1 MKTNSNYLNSELRKQ
16 FNKSKLNL
24 LTYENE
30 RLVKSLKKPGGFK
43 VV

>member
-1 MKTNSNYLNSELRKQ
+1 MKTNSKYLNSELRDQ

-24 LTYENE
+24 LTYEIE
-30 RLVKSLKKPGGFK
+30 HLVKSLKKPGGFK

>member
-1 MKTNSNYLNSELRKQ
+1 MKTNSKYLNSEFQKQ

-30 RLVKSLKKPGGFK
+30 RLVKSLKKPGGFQ